1 MTPDALVY
9 PDLSLSW
16 ALEATDMGKSESSE
30 NSAKCQS
37 SENRKR
43 GSPGLCLT
51 VLFKK
56 YSGGKKVKL

>member
-9 PDLSLSW
+9 PDLSLSR
-16 ALEATDMGKSESSE
+16 ALEATDMGKSESSK
-30 NSAKCQS
+30 NSATCRS

-43 GSPGLCLT
+43 DSPGLCLT

-56 YSGGKKVKL
+56 YSGVNKVKL